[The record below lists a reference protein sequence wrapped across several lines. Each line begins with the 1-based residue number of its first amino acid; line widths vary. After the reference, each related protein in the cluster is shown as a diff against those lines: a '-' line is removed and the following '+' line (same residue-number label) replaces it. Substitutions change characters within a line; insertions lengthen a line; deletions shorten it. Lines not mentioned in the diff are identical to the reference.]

1 MKLTRYIY
9 KGPQSA
15 ACLRVEG
22 STDLLDVQLL
32 HNQVVELPAEH
43 DYTLVLVALKHLV
56 LAPAEKEQQPAQST
70 VPGPD
75 LIAQDDAEPTA
86 TKKGGKS

>member
-22 STDLLDVQLL
+22 SADLLDVQLL
-32 HNQVVELPAEH
+32 HDQVVELPSEH
-43 DYTLVLVALKHLV
+43 EYTRVLLALKHLV
-56 LAPAEKEQQPAQST
+56 LVPAVTEQQPAQST
-70 VPGPD
+70 APGPD
-75 LIAQDDAEPTA
+75 LIAQDDAEPTT